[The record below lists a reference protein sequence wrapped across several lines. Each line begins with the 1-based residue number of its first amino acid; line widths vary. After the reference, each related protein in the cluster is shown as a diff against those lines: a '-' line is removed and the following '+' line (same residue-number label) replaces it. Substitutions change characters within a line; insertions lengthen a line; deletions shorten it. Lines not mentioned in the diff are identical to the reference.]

1 MKNFYAMPAGT
12 CFKALILDIQP
23 GRVTIR
29 LDEGGKFTAR
39 SLILPDARIGEE
51 SYFRV
56 KVNNFDGLIQLEM
69 IKGTPEA
76 RQDNLVQEA
85 LKDAG
90 LYHGE
95 ENMELGRAL
104 MEKNLPLDSATL
116 QKAAFFRHIQSEDGI
131 AVDDYA
137 MEKAMFLLQ
146 EGFPADAASLLAL
159 DAILDPDRHLTKMLE
174 GRSEQFFINLDENPK
189 PLQQYYR
196 GLMKYK
202 EMQQHLDFMKQ
213 ISARVRYY
221 QIPFIRQKQAG
232 RGELFLYNEGSAVI
246 ALDTETLGRI
256 EVLTSKDN
264 KQLAFQFSGDKD
276 IILNLIKAESPKL
289 INALQQK
296 GFQVSGLTYQKRK
309 ERTTVLTPGPTKAA
323 KTDTRRYAFDMRV

>member
-23 GRVTIR
+23 GRITIR

-90 LYHGE
+90 LYNVA
-95 ENMELGRAL
+95 ENIEIGRAL
-104 MEKNLPLDSATL
+104 MEKNLPLDPQTL
-116 QKAAFFRHIQSEDGI
+116 QKTAFFRHYQPEEGFVSNES
-131 AVDDYA
+131 A
-137 MEKAMFLLQ
+137 MEKAVFLLQ
-146 EGFPADAASLLAL
+146 EGFPADASSLLAL
-159 DAILDPDRHLTKMLE
+159 DAILDPNRHLTKMLE
-174 GRSEQFFINLDENPK
+174 GKSEQFFLNLDENPK
-189 PLQQYYR
+189 PLRQYYR
-196 GLMKYK
+196 GLLKFR
-202 EMQQHLDFMKQ
+202 EMQQHLEFMKQ
-213 ISARVRYY
+213 VSTRVRYY
-221 QIPFIRQKQAG
+221 QIPFIRQEQTG
-232 RGELFLYNEGSAVI
+232 QGELFLYNEKNAII
-246 ALDTETLGRI
+246 ALDTHALGRV
-256 EVLTSKDN
+256 EVLTNKDN
-264 KQLAFQFSGDKD
+264 KQLTFQFSGDTD
-276 IILNLIKAESPKL
+276 AVLNLIKGESPKL
-289 INALQQK
+289 INTLQQK
-296 GFQVSGLTYQKRK
+296 GFQISGLTYQKRK
-309 ERTTVLTPGPTKAA
+309 ERTTVLTPSPTQTT